1 MGVVSTMMP
10 VKMMTTTTAGVA
22 RPACPDLRSQRLW
35 QVLTLQVPLITQYYF
50 YFFIF
55 FLHFVGLSSF
65 SSCKP
70 LDYLITQGPF
80 RPLAS
85 LQVTH
90 FWQTQSARFTTI
102 RALPQLQYPDF
113 VEIENAFVNTLQ
125 ADQTIVFFVLLSILS
140 SGVLRRPASHHL
152 VFIPQRPLMSLGTL
166 RDQVR
171 GKTVVIEHQGNIL
184 R

>member
-1 MGVVSTMMP
+1 MSWSP
-10 VKMMTTTTAGVA
+10 VPTAVA
-22 RPACPDLRSQRLW
+22 SPHCSGAYHYLISRLFF
-35 QVLTLQVPLITQYYF
+35 LYF
-50 YFFIF
+50 L
-55 FLHFVGLSSF
+55 LHFVGLSSF

-85 LQVTH
+85 LQVMH
-90 FWQTQSARFTTI
+90 FWQTQFSRFRTI

-125 ADQTIVFFVLLSILS
+125 AESDNSFPNTLVLLITLS

-171 GKTVVIEHQGNIL
+171 GKDSCYWTSRQHP
-184 R
+184 